1 MNRVVLATSS
11 CCPRDSGNVVYN
23 KHSRAPTRDRHA
35 SCVWVARLRFNS
47 SSQSIVRPVH
57 ILHPPFFHFHF
68 LPLPNFHCKS
78 DGSQLT
84 ALVAT
89 MSPTTMLAVSNA
101 AVDIALFV
109 LRVVSPS
116 LILLTTLSLL
126 AKRPSPP
133 PSPSSITAVTV
144 AARIPRR
151 GLILYCLFISSLI
164 YFFDG
169 LVFVV
174 CAVIEKYWPPRTG
187 IEVNAIIGL
196 VAFAGLAAFGSWK
209 DVQGVDVWLLGRLKI
224 SIFFSLILD
233 VAQVILY
240 GISMPRESTHSS
252 PPTSHRSSTRRYN
265 RSASSLPISVRY
277 SKRPSSDL
285 ANFAHSSSCPIVLR
299 LDQPRGYLRDGHVGR
314 PAGVNNSP
322 PFVFT

>member
-11 CCPRDSGNVVYN
+11 CCPRDSGNAVYN
-23 KHSRAPTRDRHA
+23 EHSRASTRDRHA
-35 SCVWVARLRFNS
+35 FFVCVATVLQQFV
-47 SSQSIVRPVH
+47 QSIVRPVH
-57 ILHPPFFHFHF
+57 ILHPPFFHLHF

-89 MSPTTMLAVSNA
+89 MSPTTILAVSNA
-101 AVDIALFV
+101 AVDIALFA
-109 LRVVSPS
+109 LRVFSPS
-116 LILLTTLSLL
+116 LILLTTLSLF

-133 PSPSSITAVTV
+133 LSPSSITAVTV

-164 YFFDG
+164 YFLDG

-252 PPTSHRSSTRRYN
+252 PTSHRSSTRRYN
-265 RSASSLPISVRY
+265 RSPSSLPISVRY

-299 LDQPRGYLRDGHVGR
+299 LDQPRGYVRDGHVGR
-314 PAGVNNSP
+314 PADVNNSP